1 MTGAFWIGGAKA
13 YREGLRKE
21 HAETMAELQSRL
33 NSCDDDSK
41 RAECEAAIS
50 QAKATYKSRLKEVS
64 KGIF

>member
-1 MTGAFWIGGAKA
+1 MNGAFWIGGAKA

-21 HAETMAELQSRL
+21 HDATMARLQSQL

-41 RAECEAAIS
+41 RAECEATIS
-50 QAKATYKSRLKEVS
+50 QAKAAYKSKLKRAS